1 MMAID
6 ASTKQGWQTAR
17 HLEVYND
24 EQDNVAPPHVLL
36 SAQKHARLVEKA
48 GGKGSWPRTQT
59 WGSYDWSYDQRPK
72 GKGKDSKGKS
82 KKGKGKGKGPKG
94 NWGFWG
100 TEGKDKP
107 GDKPKKGEG
116 ET

>member
-1 MMAID
+1 MAKD
-6 ASTKQGWQTAR
+6 TDLGLLRLELRSTAQRKRKRLKG
-17 HLEVYND
+17 EV
-24 EQDNVAPPHVLL
+24 
-36 SAQKHARLVEKA
+36 
-48 GGKGSWPRTQT
+48 
-59 WGSYDWSYDQRPK
+59 
-72 GKGKDSKGKS
+72 